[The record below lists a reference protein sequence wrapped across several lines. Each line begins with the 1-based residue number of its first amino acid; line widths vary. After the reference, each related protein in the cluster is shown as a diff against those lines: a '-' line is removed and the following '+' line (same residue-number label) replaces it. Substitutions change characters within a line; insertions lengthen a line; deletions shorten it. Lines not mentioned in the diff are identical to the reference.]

1 MKPKIHAILST
12 AIENGIRRGWRRS
25 HKHCENPDEEFIFDE
40 LENCIMGNILEY
52 FSFDADE
59 Y

>member
-12 AIENGIRRGWRRS
+12 AIEEGIRRGWRKS
-25 HKHCENPDEEFIFDE
+25 HKHCEKPDEEFIFNE
-40 LENCIMGNILEY
+40 LEECIMGNICEY
-52 FSFDADE
+52 FSFDEDE